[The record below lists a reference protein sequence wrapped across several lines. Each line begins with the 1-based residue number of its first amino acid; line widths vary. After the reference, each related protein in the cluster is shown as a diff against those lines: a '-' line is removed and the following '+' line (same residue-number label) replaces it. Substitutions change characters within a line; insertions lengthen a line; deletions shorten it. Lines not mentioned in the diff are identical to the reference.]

1 MNEKLE
7 GVGSPRVAALCPT
20 TAGSRRTGRS
30 RLGSVPGAPDEDS
43 RIVINTRQCFRHLT
57 SAPLPSSLAAI
68 ASLLVA
74 PNPGKVAGDVRHFDP
89 RAVVLLL
96 GVAPSFSY
104 PRGGAALLSRAA
116 LGVPES
122 VGANMPSVVWVVA
135 PLAVDP
141 VHTAAALFQPLWSIG
156 LATERGSAG
165 RQVAEAPAAVDR
177 TAGRQ
182 KAKPADDA
190 RDSRCLRR
198 QGQARVAAAARASE
212 LACWVRSRMTARKRL
227 LHRLL
232 SHRPRRQLCPP

>member
-116 LGVPES
+116 LGVPRERRRQHAVS
-122 VGANMPSVVWVVA
+122 GLGRRSPRGRPSA
-135 PLAVDP
+135 HGGCPLP
-141 VHTAAALFQPLWSIG
+141 AAL
-156 LATERGSAG
+156 
-165 RQVAEAPAAVDR
+165 V
-177 TAGRQ
+177 
-182 KAKPADDA
+182 
-190 RDSRCLRR
+190 
-198 QGQARVAAAARASE
+198 
-212 LACWVRSRMTARKRL
+212 
-227 LHRLL
+227 
-232 SHRPRRQLCPP
+232 HRPRYRTR